1 MGEGICAGGVL
12 FGVEKL
18 PFCCKEARWDR
29 GRTVDVEAVDEEDF
43 EVVDGGQFQG
53 RDATLSFGSVCLPV
67 GFWILRSKA
76 AFSFV
81 AVLLRSA
88 WRDAGIG
95 SQSGNIHVL
104 YSLPWLRAT

>member
-1 MGEGICAGGVL
+1 MMEGICAGGVRVGIEA
-12 FGVEKL
+12 F
-18 PFCCKEARWDR
+18 PCCCKEARGDR
-29 GRTVDVEAVDEEDF
+29 GRTVDVEAIDEEDF
-43 EVVDGGQFQG
+43 EAVEGGHFQG
-53 RDATLSFGSVCLPV
+53 RDATLSFGSACLPL
-67 GFWILRSKA
+67 GFWILRFRA

-81 AVLLRSA
+81 AMSPRCA